1 MNYTSTSPQISLDE
15 ARRFVGQ
22 QIGLPLSYD
31 GSSEATMAL
40 SGDQLVHLTRSL
52 LDFIKNNPSRFT
64 NKQVAT
70 ARAEAGRFNS
80 FDQAAA
86 QADSV
91 TLFGELANQAEEKI
105 GKPLAAVGQGVS
117 NSLTLAGNLLPIL
130 LIGAV
135 VLIAIP
141 YVRRASAPVS

>member
-1 MNYTSTSPQISLDE
+1 MNYTSTSSQISLAD
-15 ARRFVGQ
+15 ARKYVGQ

-31 GSSEATMAL
+31 GSDAATKAL
-40 SGDQLVHLTRSL
+40 SGDELVHLTRSL

-64 NKQVAT
+64 NQQVST
-70 ARAEAGRFNS
+70 ANAEAGRFAT
-80 FDQAAA
+80 FDRA
-86 QADSV
+86 QTEMDSV

-117 NSLTLAGNLLPIL
+117 TSLTLAGNLLPIL

-141 YVRRASAPVS
+141 YINRARNS

>member
-1 MNYTSTSPQISLDE
+1 MNYTSTSSQISLAD
-15 ARRFVGQ
+15 ARKYVGQ

-31 GSSEATMAL
+31 GSDAATRAL
-40 SGDQLVHLTRSL
+40 SGDELVHLTRSL

-64 NKQVAT
+64 NQQVAT
-70 ARAEAGRFNS
+70 ANAEAGRYTA
-80 FDQAAA
+80 FDQAEAKMN
-86 QADSV
+86 SV

-117 NSLTLAGNLLPIL
+117 TSLTLAGNLLPIL

-141 YVRRASAPVS
+141 YINRARNS

>member
-1 MNYTSTSPQISLDE
+1 MNYTSTSSQISLAD
-15 ARRFVGQ
+15 ARKYVGQ

-31 GSSEATMAL
+31 GSDAATRAL

-70 ARAEAGRFNS
+70 ANAEAGRFNS
-80 FDQAAA
+80 FDQAQAK
-86 QADSV
+86 ADSV

-117 NSLTLAGNLLPIL
+117 TSLTLAGNLLPIL

-141 YVRRASAPVS
+141 YINRARNS